1 MASIIKIMFSSDNV
15 EECEV
20 IGLTYSLEQNVD
32 NIGQPAGEVKGG
44 QITVTIGTSGSDTR
58 FGWMVASDMKQNG
71 ELKFIDSLGQTAKTI
86 KFTDAYCVGYT
97 EEYEAFS
104 TANTGKTVSIK
115 EGAKETLTLS
125 CKEIAVEGESHIN
138 SWIA

>member
-1 MASIIKIMFSSDNV
+1 MASIIKILFSSDNV
-15 EECEV
+15 DECEV
-20 IGLTYSLEQNVD
+20 IGLSYSLEQNVD

-44 QITVTIGTSGSDTR
+44 QITVTIGTNGSDSR

-71 ELKFIDSLGQTAKTI
+71 ELKFVDANGQTSKTLA
-86 KFTDAYCVGYT
+86 FTDAYCVGYN

-104 TANTGKTVSIK
+104 SGSKGTVSIK
-115 EGAKETLTLS
+115 EGAKETLVLS

>member
-1 MASIIKIMFSSDNV
+1 MASIIKILFSSDNI

-20 IGLTYSLEQNVD
+20 IGLSYSLEQNID

-44 QITVTIGTSGSDTR
+44 QITVTIGTNGSDGR

-71 ELKFIDSLGQTAKTI
+71 ELKFVDANGQTSKTLV
-86 KFTDAYCVGYT
+86 FTDAFCISYT
-97 EEYEAFS
+97 EDYEAFADS
-104 TANTGKTVSIK
+104 KSGAVSIK

-125 CKEIAVEGESHIN
+125 CREISVEGESHIN
-138 SWIA
+138 TWIA

>member
-20 IGLTYSLEQNVD
+20 IGLTYSFEQNID

-44 QITVTIGTSGSDTR
+44 QITVTIGTNGSDAR
-58 FGWMVASDMKQNG
+58 FGWMVASDMKQSG
-71 ELKFIDSLGQTAKTI
+71 ELKFIDSNGQTAKTV

-104 TANTGKTVSIK
+104 PAGAGKVSIK

-125 CKEIAVEGESHIN
+125 CKEIAVEGESHVN

>member
-1 MASIIKIMFSSDNV
+1 MASIIKILFSSDNV

-20 IGLTYSLEQNVD
+20 IGLSYSLEQNVD

-44 QITVTIGTSGSDTR
+44 QITVTIGTNGSDTR
-58 FGWMVASDMKQNG
+58 FGWMVASVMKQNG
-71 ELKFIDSLGQTAKTI
+71 ELKFIDSNGQTAKTI
-86 KFTDAYCVGYT
+86 AFTDAYCVGYT

-104 TANTGKTVSIK
+104 EGSRGTVSIK

-125 CKEIAVEGESHIN
+125 CMEIANAGESHLN

>member
-20 IGLTYSLEQNVD
+20 IGLTYSFEQNID

-44 QITVTIGTSGSDTR
+44 QITVTIGTNGSDTR
-58 FGWMVASDMKQNG
+58 FGWMVASDLKQNG
-71 ELKFIDSLGQTAKTI
+71 ELKFIDSNGQTAKTI
-86 KFTDAYCVGYT
+86 KFTDAYCVSYT

-104 TANTGKTVSIK
+104 PGGNGTVSIK
-115 EGAKETLTLS
+115 EGAKEVLTLS
-125 CKEIAVEGESHIN
+125 CKEIAVGGESHIN

>member
-1 MASIIKIMFSSDNV
+1 MASIIKILFSSDNV

-20 IGLTYSLEQNVD
+20 IGLSYSLEQNVD

-44 QITVTIGTSGSDTR
+44 QITVTIGTNGSDSR

-71 ELKFIDSLGQTAKTI
+71 ELKFVDANGQTAKTI
-86 KFTDAYCVGYT
+86 SFTDAYCVGYT
-97 EEYEAFS
+97 EDYEAFS
-104 TANTGKTVSIK
+104 DKGRAGTVSIK

-125 CKEIAVEGESHIN
+125 CREITMEGETHEN
-138 SWIA
+138 TWIA